1 MKKIFLSYA
10 YEDRNYATL
19 LKGQLANHR
28 TSLQILDLDLI
39 NSNSVSV
46 IRDAITKLINQSS
59 MVITFVPNYST
70 WSEFEVSHAKKIGIP
85 ILGVSISKEELYR
98 TNINYNYPIIE
109 WTYDS
114 LLNALLPNGKS
125 FEYKQKNIEQITPI
139 IKVDFNKVSFELNR
153 YILQNP
159 NDLYK
164 LSPRKFEEFVA
175 FLFDKMG
182 YEVTLTQSTRDGGKD
197 IYALK
202 REDIGNILTI
212 IECKKYN
219 QNRPV
224 GVDIVRGIYGVLNIE
239 KASHAMIATTS
250 HFTSGAFDLQ
260 RELQY
265 QISLKDHVD
274 ITNWMQKVE
283 QKK

>member
-1 MKKIFLSYA
+1 
-10 YEDRNYATL
+10 
-19 LKGQLANHR
+19 
-28 TSLQILDLDLI
+28 
-39 NSNSVSV
+39 
-46 IRDAITKLINQSS
+46 
-59 MVITFVPNYST
+59 
-70 WSEFEVSHAKKIGIP
+70 
-85 ILGVSISKEELYR
+85 
-98 TNINYNYPIIE
+98 
-109 WTYDS
+109 
-114 LLNALLPNGKS
+114 
-125 FEYKQKNIEQITPI
+125 
-139 IKVDFNKVSFELNR
+139 
-153 YILQNP
+153 
-159 NDLYK
+159 
-164 LSPRKFEEFVA
+164 
-175 FLFDKMG
+175 MG

-197 IYALK
+197 IYALM

-250 HFTSGAFDLQ
+250 YFTSGAFDLQ